1 MRASGHILT
10 VDPRPGAIYTENRL
24 VLDQFIW
31 RCPIATVGS
40 YEAKTHL
47 PRLLERVARGE
58 KITITRHGVPVATLQ
73 PVGSVANTTVEKA
86 IDELKRFR
94 EGRRLDGLSIR
105 EMIEEGR
112 R

>member
-1 MRASGHILT
+1 M
-10 VDPRPGAIYTENRL
+10 
-24 VLDQFIW
+24 
-31 RCPIATVGS
+31 
-40 YEAKTHL
+40 
-47 PRLLERVARGE
+47 
-58 KITITRHGVPVATLQ
+58 ATLQ